1 MDGTA
6 EKQGKGLTR
15 RGFLRSGAAHTGVVV
30 LGSTTGL
37 ALLARPARG
46 AAWMLPDTTPETP
59 TSHQM
64 ATLAKIAD
72 TVIPNTDGPGA
83 AEAGAATVM
92 ADPFYGMN
100 PYISEVVSDI
110 DAACYWLFFNFDD
123 FKNVS
128 LAERT
133 AILEERLDESL
144 YSDAYEGMIL
154 LAKLAF
160 FGGVIN
166 TVGYTYM
173 GYPGPTTGYYP
184 GTEVLPSCG
193 TRWWGDFWATG
204 LPLSIPDNNA
214 TGIARGVAV
223 NGTGTI
229 VELRV
234 SVNITHTWRG
244 DLVVKLISPAGTVH
258 YLSNREGGSADNLIL
273 NQVLVTTFNG
283 QAAVGAWK
291 LQVSDL
297 ASADVGRLNSFGLH
311 VVGQGDPAGLAC
323 YYDNSNGAYANNC
336 PSSWLGTGDG
346 CDCGCQ
352 SYDADCL

>member
-1 MDGTA
+1 MDRSVT
-6 EKQGKGLTR
+6 KQKQGLTR
-15 RGFLRSGAAHTGVVV
+15 RGFLKSGAAQAGVAVV
-30 LGSTTGL
+30 GSATGL
-37 ALLARPARG
+37 AVLSRPARG
-46 AAWMLPDTTPETP
+46 AAWMLPDTSVETP
-59 TSHQM
+59 DSHEM

-83 AEAGAATVM
+83 AEAGAANVM

-110 DAACYWLFFNFDD
+110 DAACFWLFFNFDD

-128 LAERT
+128 LSERT

-173 GYPGPTTGYYP
+173 GYPGPSNGYYP
-184 GTEVLPSCG
+184 GTEVLPTCG
-193 TRWWGDFWATG
+193 ARWWGDFQMTG
-204 LPLSIPDNNA
+204 LPLAIPDNNA
-214 TGIARGVAV
+214 TGVSRNVAV

-229 VELRV
+229 AELRV
-234 SVNITHTWRG
+234 SLNITHTWRG

-258 YLSNREGGSADNLIL
+258 YLSNREGGSADNIIL
-273 NQVLVTTFNG
+273 DHVLVTTFNG
-283 QAAVGAWK
+283 QQAVGAWK

-297 ASADVGRLNSFGLH
+297 AAADVGTINSCTLH
-311 VVGQGDPAGLAC
+311 VTGLGEPAGLAC
-323 YYDNSNGAYANNC
+323 YYDDSNTAYANNC

-352 SYDADCL
+352 TYDADCL